1 MDIQKIITDVVAKL
15 KANPDLV
22 KQFLANPVQ
31 VLEKT
36 FKIDLP
42 DDQINKVI
50 DGVKNSLGDLS
61 KLDVK
66 QATGLL
72 AKLKK
77 LLGLGK

>member
-1 MDIQKIITDVVAKL
+1 MDIQKIITDVIAKL
-15 KANPDLV
+15 KANPDLIKKFV
-22 KQFLANPVQ
+22 ANPVQ

-36 FKIDLP
+36 FNIDLP

-50 DGVKNSLGDLS
+50 DGVKSGLGDLG
-61 KLDVK
+61 KVDVK

-77 LLGLGK
+77 LLGLG